1 MYYLQ
6 NIEKMTRWYTAY
18 DFCIATCFSYL
29 MALYWSHDYSICACC
44 FNLQVNLRLILV
56 SGKTKEFLFYPNDSV
71 ADVTDF
77 VYRNWPRGNIKPF
90 FPRCN
95 LFKRRCAKLW
105 KMCHVTE
112 TLPFPPIKLTP
123 CSLVKKK
130 NQNKKNKHTDQ
141 PNIKPF
147 IKHSIKTNNIA
158 MGFQLTF
165 CHFSIFI
172 PKLARACCKFLI
184 CFWKFR
190 K

>member
-95 LFKRRCAKLW
+95 LFKRRCNYGKCVMWL
-105 KMCHVTE
+105 KHH
-112 TLPFPPIKLTP
+112 PFPHLINPLLP
-123 CSLVKKK
+123 CKKK
-130 NQNKKNKHTDQ
+130 KSKQKKQTYRST
-141 PNIKPF
+141 NIKPF

>member
-1 MYYLQ
+1 MFL
-6 NIEKMTRWYTAY
+6 
-18 DFCIATCFSYL
+18 YL
-29 MALYWSHDYSICACC
+29 MALYWSHDYSMCACC

-112 TLPFPPIKLTP
+112 TPPFPPIKLTP

-130 NQNKKNKHTDQ
+130 
-141 PNIKPF
+141 
-147 IKHSIKTNNIA
+147 IKTKKTNIQINQHQA
-158 MGFQLTF
+158 IYQTF
-165 CHFSIFI
+165 YQNQFI
-172 PKLARACCKFLI
+172 TLLWVSNWLFVIYPFLYQNWPELVAN
-184 CFWKFR
+184 F
-190 K
+190 

>member
-1 MYYLQ
+1 MLDILSQGSSYMFPIKIHIYYSHSTLFC
-6 NIEKMTRWYTAY
+6 NVLLAEHWENDKMIHSIWFLYCY
-18 DFCIATCFSYL
+18 MFLYL
-29 MALYWSHDYSICACC
+29 MALYWSHDYSMCACC

-112 TLPFPPIKLTP
+112 TPPFPPL
-123 CSLVKKK
+123 
-130 NQNKKNKHTDQ
+130 N
-141 PNIKPF
+141 
-147 IKHSIKTNNIA
+147 
-158 MGFQLTF
+158 
-165 CHFSIFI
+165 
-172 PKLARACCKFLI
+172 
-184 CFWKFR
+184 
-190 K
+190 

>member
-1 MYYLQ
+1 MKTLFFFSAILTQVQNNLLDVRYSLSRVKLCFQSKYTYITLILCCFVMYYLQ
-6 NIEKMTRWYTAY
+6 NIAKMTRWYTAY

-29 MALYWSHDYSICACC
+29 MALYWSHDYSMCACC

-112 TLPFPPIKLTP
+112 TPPFPPL
-123 CSLVKKK
+123 
-130 NQNKKNKHTDQ
+130 N
-141 PNIKPF
+141 
-147 IKHSIKTNNIA
+147 
-158 MGFQLTF
+158 
-165 CHFSIFI
+165 
-172 PKLARACCKFLI
+172 
-184 CFWKFR
+184 
-190 K
+190 